1 MNVTGADTLIAMA
14 EHAVAQGDVEKIVDE
29 LRTGLCSVIRSGEVQ
44 LPAEFRKSGGDHY
57 ARRLVHRDDRRGYSV
72 VAMTWGPGQAT
83 PLHDHGGMWCVE
95 GVWEGSIDVQQY
107 ELVERESDR
116 FRFEKRNSFQAGK
129 GSAGC
134 LIPPHEYHRI
144 CNRGDEVAISLH
156 IYGGDM
162 NRCSVFEPQEGGWYV
177 RHEKALGLD
186 L

>member
-1 MNVTGADTLIAMA
+1 MNVEGAEALVAMA
-14 EHAVAQGDVEKIVDE
+14 EQAVARGDVESIVDE
-29 LRTGLCSVIRSGEVQ
+29 LRLGLCSVIQSGQ
-44 LPAEFRKSGGDHY
+44 ITLPEEFRHTATDHY
-57 ARRLVHRDDRRGYSV
+57 ARRLVHRDDARGYSV

-95 GVWEGSIDVQQY
+95 GVFEGSIDVQQY
-107 ELVERESDR
+107 ELVERDPQR
-116 FRFEKRNSFQAGK
+116 YRFEKRNSFQAGK

-144 CNRGDEVAISLH
+144 CNPGAVTAVSLH

-162 NRCSVFEPQEGGWYV
+162 TRCSVFEHEGSGWYV
-177 RHEKALGLD
+177 RREKSLGLD

>member
-1 MNVTGADTLIAMA
+1 MTFHGAEVLIAMA
-14 EHAVAQGDVEKIVDE
+14 DRAVAHGNVEKIVDE
-29 LRTGLCSVIRSGEVQ
+29 LRTGLCAVIRSGAVK
-44 LPAEFRKSGGDHY
+44 LPEEFRHTCSDHY
-57 ARRLVHRDDRRGYSV
+57 ARRLVHRDDGHGYSV

-95 GVWEGSIDVQQY
+95 GVWDGCIDVQQY
-107 ELVERESDR
+107 ELLERRDDR
-116 FRFEKRNSFQAGK
+116 FRFEKRNSFQAGT

-144 CNRGDEVAISLH
+144 MNPAPETAISIH

-162 NRCSVFEPQEGGWYV
+162 NTCSVFEPQDGGWYV
-177 RHEKALGLD
+177 RHEKPLGLD

>member
-1 MNVTGADTLIAMA
+1 MNVAGAENLIAMA
-14 EHAVAQGDVEKIVDE
+14 EKAVAQGDVEKIVDE
-29 LRTGLCSVIRSGEVQ
+29 LRSGLCAVIRSGTVR
-44 LPAEFRKSGGDHY
+44 LPDEFRNAPQDHY

-95 GVWEGSIDVQQY
+95 GVWEGQIDVQQY
-107 ELVERESDR
+107 ELVAREEER

-144 CNRGDEVAISLH
+144 SNPGGETAISLH

-162 NRCSVFEPQEGGWYV
+162 TRCSVFEREAGEWYV
-177 RHEKALGLD
+177 RREKALGLD

>member
-1 MNVTGADTLIAMA
+1 MSLRGAEALLSMV
-14 EHAVAQGDVEKIVDE
+14 EHAVAQRDVEKIVDE
-29 LRTGLCSVIRSGEVQ
+29 LRGGLCQLIRSGTVR
-44 LPAEFRKSGGDHY
+44 LSPEFRQTCTDHY
-57 ARRLVHRDDRRGYSV
+57 ARRLVHRDENRGYSV

-83 PLHDHGGMWCVE
+83 PLHDHGGVWCVE

-107 ELVERESDR
+107 ELLEHEADR

-144 CNRGDEVAISLH
+144 CNPSEETAVSIH
-156 IYGGDM
+156 IYGGDLT
-162 NRCSVFEPQEGGWYV
+162 RCSVFEPQAGGWYV
-177 RHEKALGLD
+177 RKEKSLGLD

>member
-1 MNVTGADTLIAMA
+1 MHVAGENNLIAMA
-14 EHAVAQGDVEKIVDE
+14 DRAVAQGDVEKIVDE
-29 LRTGLCSVIRSGEVQ
+29 LRSGLCSLIRSGKVR
-44 LPAEFRKSGGDHY
+44 LPREFRETCADHY
-57 ARRLVHRDDRRGYSV
+57 ARRLVHRDDQRGYTV
-72 VAMTWGPGQAT
+72 VAMTWGPGQST

-107 ELVERESDR
+107 ELVEHDAER

-144 CNRGDEVAISLH
+144 CNAADETAISLH

-162 NRCSVFEPQEGGWYV
+162 TRCSVFERQNGDWYV

>member
-1 MNVTGADTLIAMA
+1 MNVTGAQTLIAMA
-14 EHAVAQGDVEKIVDE
+14 DHAVAQGDVEKIVDE
-29 LRTGLCSVIRSGEVQ
+29 LRNGLCSLIRSGKVR
-44 LPAEFRKSGGDHY
+44 LPPLFHETCADHY
-57 ARRLVHRDDRRGYSV
+57 ARRMVHRDDQRGYSV

-107 ELVERESDR
+107 ELVEHDAER

-144 CNRGDEVAISLH
+144 CNAGDETAISLH

-162 NRCSVFEPQEGGWYV
+162 TRCSVFEREQGEWYL
-177 RHEKALGLD
+177 RREKSLGLD

>member
-1 MNVTGADTLIAMA
+1 MLIPGAETLIAMA
-14 EHAVAQGDVEKIVDE
+14 DRAVAHGDVEKIVDE
-29 LRTGLCSVIRSGEVQ
+29 LRTGLCAVIRAGSVK
-44 LPAEFRKSGGDHY
+44 LPEEFRQSCADHY
-57 ARRLVHRDDRRGYSV
+57 ARRLVHRDDAQGYSV

-95 GVWEGSIDVQQY
+95 GVWDGCIDVQQY
-107 ELVERESDR
+107 ELLEKRDGR
-116 FRFEKRNSFQAGK
+116 FRFEKRNSFQAGT

-144 CNRGDEVAISLH
+144 SNPAPQIAISIH

-162 NRCSVFEPQEGGWYV
+162 NFCSVFEPEDGGWYV
-177 RHEKALGLD
+177 RREKSLGLD

>member
-1 MNVTGADTLIAMA
+1 MKLAGAEDLIAMA

-29 LRTGLCSVIRSGEVQ
+29 LRTGLCAVIRAGKVQ
-44 LPAEFRKSGGDHY
+44 LPDEFRHSCSDHY
-57 ARRLVHRDDRRGYSV
+57 ARRLIHRDDRRGYSV

-95 GVWEGSIDVQQY
+95 GVWEGSIDVLQY
-107 ELVERESDR
+107 ELVERGSQGY
-116 FRFEKRNSFQAGK
+116 RFEKRNSFQAGK

-144 CNRGDEVAISLH
+144 CNPGEETAISLH

-162 NRCSVFEPQEGGWYV
+162 TRCSVFERAAGDWYE
-177 RHEKALGLD
+177 RREKALGLD